1 MHPSRR
7 PLRVLASGIVILG
20 LLLTSVAPVL
30 AHGIRLRVDILSS
43 PVQVTRGEPISYV
56 VELKNTGFTSLD
68 PVTLKATTPPGFIW
82 RQGLTTQGSCNA
94 APAPH
99 PSCSLGKLKPGY
111 SAEVVLI
118 FDTAP
123 TAPLGSFEFAV
134 TGQGKPPWGHLVT
147 VVDKALTTVL
157 APNPNFVTQYI
168 PPAGDTITTG
178 GVTGGSALSATNPQG
193 TAVVVP
199 GTPFGVP
206 ASVGESGGPNDHCPP
221 AFIGRC
227 FGQTSEVLVGN
238 GVVLNPYLMVQ
249 VRFDKS
255 EIPWWLWFKLHKI
268 SVIHWFDPF
277 PTAGFEEIT
286 AKCSDATPAQ
296 SELPCRLPVQVM
308 PDHDLLITVFM
319 ESNGRVKGK
328 G

>member
-1 MHPSRR
+1 MNPVRR
-7 PLRVLASGIVILG
+7 PLRVLASGIVIFG
-20 LLLTSVAPVL
+20 LLLGSTAPVL
-30 AHGIRLRVDILSS
+30 AHGTRLRVDILSS

-56 VELKNTGFTSLD
+56 VEVKNTGGTSLD
-68 PVTLKATTPPGFIW
+68 PVTLKASTPPGFTW

-94 APAPH
+94 APAAH

-118 FDTAP
+118 FDTAA
-123 TAPLGSFEFAV
+123 TAPLGSFNFAV
-134 TGQGKPPWGHLVT
+134 TGQGKPYWGYLVT
-147 VVDKALTTVL
+147 AVDTALTTVL
-157 APNPNFVTQYI
+157 APNPNFTSQYVA
-168 PPAGDTITTG
+168 PGGDTVTTG
-178 GVTGGSALSATNPQG
+178 GVTGGTALSATNPQG
-193 TAVVVP
+193 TAVIVP

-206 ASVGESGGPNDHCPP
+206 ASVGESGGPNDQCPP

-227 FGQTSEVLVGN
+227 FGQSSQVLVAN
-238 GVVLNPYLMVQ
+238 GATLQPYLKVQ

-268 SVIHWFDPF
+268 SVIHWFDPY

-286 AKCSDATPAQ
+286 TKCSDSTPAQ
-296 SELPCRLPVQVM
+296 TELPCRLPVQVM

-319 ESNGRVKGK
+319 ASNGFVKGK